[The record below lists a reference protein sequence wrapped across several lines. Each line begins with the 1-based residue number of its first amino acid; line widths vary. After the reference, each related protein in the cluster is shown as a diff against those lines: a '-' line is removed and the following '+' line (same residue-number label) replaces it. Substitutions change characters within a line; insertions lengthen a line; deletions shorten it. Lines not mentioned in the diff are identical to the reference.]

1 MDDDSIQQSILGA
14 IVKKREDFFIGA
26 AKIIPAWIS
35 PNAITIARIL
45 LIIPIYF
52 AYRQEL
58 YWLMIIL
65 FMIALVSDA
74 TDGAH
79 ARYHNKVTK
88 LGKLLDPASDKIIF
102 VGVLLMIA
110 IGRLSTAVIITILGF
125 ELLLVLFAVVLGP
138 IVILFLKKK
147 PRLGANIGGK
157 MKMGFEG
164 LSLIILMFGLH
175 SDPIIL
181 IAEIVM
187 WLAVF
192 FALLSIILHITTKEK
207 EGA

>member
-1 MDDDSIQQSILGA
+1 MDNDRIQQSFLGA
-14 IVKKREDFFIGA
+14 IVKKREDLFIGT
-26 AKIIPAWIS
+26 AKIIPTWIS
-35 PNAITIARIL
+35 PNAITIARIF
-45 LIIPIYF
+45 LIIPIYI

-58 YWLMIIL
+58 YWLMIVL
-65 FMIALVSDA
+65 FVFALLSDA
-74 TDGAH
+74 IDGAH

-110 IGRLSTAVIITILGF
+110 VGRLSTAVIATILGF

-138 IVILFLKKK
+138 IVIRFFKMK
-147 PRLGANIGGK
+147 PKLGANIGGK
-157 MKMGFEG
+157 IKMGLEG
-164 LSLIILMFGLH
+164 FSLIILMFGLN

-181 IAEIVM
+181 ISETIM
-187 WLAVF
+187 WLAAF
-192 FALLSIILHITTKEK
+192 FALFSIVLHITTKEK